1 MKRRGEIIMD
11 KINELRNYYSFTK
24 YNNVKE
30 RDKLSYPNHNQDVI
44 NNEFEGDFYKT
55 IKKYQSKAKDFL
67 KHFEISTSYNNVE
80 MVTLF
85 DYHGSQTMINKAIG
99 YDSISLIQSVDV
111 KTLDISRFPKQQT
124 NLNPEDIKEL
134 EELSEDERELFIKS
148 KSHYWYKDTG
158 IAIHI
163 GKHFNRYNIKIDISS
178 KFLNEYG
185 LINTPEKLLIVKNK
199 IEELLLYLTNIRINI
214 NDFKVVRLDISKD
227 VKDFNHDTIFSY
239 LKRFE
244 KRYQRKNTDNDT
256 IYFHNKSRTL
266 YFYNKTKELREVE
279 HKKIADQ
286 VTRIEYSLRKNKN
299 ISKYLNIEQM
309 QFKHLFDMNYTFS
322 FLQEELNQLYI
333 TNEIYLFDD
342 VEFMEDIE
350 KDLIYQSLKA
360 KIKQYGSLD
369 EYMNKFNYSKQK
381 KYRYKTKYKKIL
393 KEAGSETNSKELMR
407 NFLYYL

>member
-1 MKRRGEIIMD
+1 MD
-11 KINELRNYYSFTK
+11 KINDLKNYYSFTK

-30 RDKLSYPNHNQDVI
+30 RDNLSYP
-44 NNEFEGDFYKT
+44 
-55 IKKYQSKAKDFL
+55 
-67 KHFEISTSYNNVE
+67 EISTSYNNVE

-124 NLNPEDIKEL
+124 NLTSEDIKEL

-199 IEELLLYLTNIRINI
+199 IEELLLHLTKIRINI

-227 VKDFNHDTIFSY
+227 VKDFNHETIFSY

-279 HKKIADQ
+279 HKKIDDQ
-286 VTRIEYSLRKNKN
+286 ITRIEYSLRKNKN

-309 QFKHLFDMNYTFS
+309 Q
-322 FLQEELNQLYI
+322 LNQLYI